1 MLKRTIAFIFFLS
14 IITISS
20 VQAQSQEAQSKKEV
34 LVLSSYFQGYAWAEN
49 LASAVV
55 SRYAVNRRLTVEVE
69 FLDLVAQRDSVLMR
83 EKAESIMNTNDPSGK
98 EIVILIGEEA
108 WIMYRTFMKGAWKE
122 VPCVAV
128 FSGEYT
134 FSAKDYDSGKECV
147 ESMKI
152 PLEESRRGFN
162 AALITDPYSIHE
174 TIELALQLKPNTKN
188 LALVTNSWQIG
199 YLSRYKTRK
208 VLEQYHPDINFID
221 LNNRQMT
228 TAELQNRL
236 MTLPKNTTVIFDSWI
251 SQNQNATR
259 ALYPDNAMRQIVG
272 QLTGD
277 AAFGLYDLGIRDGAL
292 AGGVYPT
299 SDEFI
304 EKLQEVLSKIENG
317 TQPKDIPLIQL
328 DNAKRYLNYNTLKAY
343 GIPEELYPADAVY
356 YGKPVSFLERNKVY
370 VIIGL
375 IIMAF
380 FLIVLFTIAVVERKL
395 KKKTKELLVLTK
407 ENEAGKTRFIAN
419 MGKLIRNPLHVI
431 QMSIDM
437 IDTNHLSEDERRMMK
452 IIANNKT
459 QLINLFDDII
469 DLGKAGLNDFQLYSA
484 NVNVETT
491 LSDIHETQEQC
502 NNLEFT
508 LIPAGREHY
517 VYADPKRL
525 SQVLTYAI
533 LNADCRKTE
542 GQVEV
547 KCEGDGKQVKIWV
560 MAHANF
566 QDKDKT
572 ELFDAFNDRQ
582 PYAQS
587 DRSNLELP
595 LCHKI
600 MEAMGGTITLQKLTD
615 GKWAFLI
622 EMSESSPL
630 KSK

>member
-1 MLKRTIAFIFFLS
+1 MKKRTIAFIFFLS
-14 IITISS
+14 ILTISIA
-20 VQAQSQEAQSKKEV
+20 QAQSQETQNKKEV

-49 LASAVV
+49 FANAVV
-55 SRYAVNRRLTVEVE
+55 SRYAVNRRMTVEVE
-69 FLDLVAQRDSVLMR
+69 FLDLVAQRDSVLMQK
-83 EKAESIMNTNDPSGK
+83 KAESIMNTYDATGK

-162 AALITDPYSIHE
+162 ATFINDPYSIRE

-188 LALVTNSWQIG
+188 LALITNSWQIG

-228 TAELQNRL
+228 TAELQDRL

-251 SQNQNATR
+251 TQNQNATR
-259 ALYPDNAMRQIVG
+259 ALYPDNAMREIVG

-277 AAFGLYDLGIRDGAL
+277 AAFGLYDLGIRGGAL

-299 SDEFI
+299 FDELI
-304 EKLQEVLSKIENG
+304 EKLQDVLSKIENG

-328 DNAKRYLNYNTLKAY
+328 DNAKRYLNYNTLKAC
-343 GIPEELYPADAVY
+343 GIPEKLYPADAVY

-370 VIIGL
+370 VVIGV
-375 IIMAF
+375 IVMVF
-380 FLIVLFTIAVVERKL
+380 VLIVIFIIAVVERKL
-395 KKKTKELLVLTK
+395 KKKTQELLALSK
-407 ENEAGKTRFIAN
+407 ENEAGKTHFIAN
-419 MGKLIRNPLHVI
+419 MSRLIRNPLHVI

-437 IDTNHLSEDERRMMK
+437 IDTNHLNEDERRLLK
-452 IIANNKT
+452 IITTNKT
-459 QLINLFDDII
+459 HLINLFDDII
-469 DLGKAGLNDFQLYSA
+469 DLGKADLNAFQLYCL

-491 LSDIHETQEQC
+491 LADIYETQKHG
-502 NNLEFT
+502 NDLEFT
-508 LIPAGREHY
+508 IVPAKREYY

-547 KCEGDGKQVKIWV
+547 KCEGDGQQVKIWV

-566 QDKDKT
+566 QDKDKI

-582 PYAQS
+582 PCAQS

-595 LCHKI
+595 LCKKI

-615 GKWAFLI
+615 GKWAFLVSL
-622 EMSESSPL
+622 SESSPL